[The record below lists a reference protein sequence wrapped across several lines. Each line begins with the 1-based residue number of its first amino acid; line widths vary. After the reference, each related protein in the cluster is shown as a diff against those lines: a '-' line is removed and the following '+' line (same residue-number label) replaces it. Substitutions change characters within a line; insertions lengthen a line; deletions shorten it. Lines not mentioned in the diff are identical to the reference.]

1 MSNHIAI
8 DMTAPRYQMQL
19 QPKTD
24 SFFKAVATL
33 FQATLN
39 ESYFEKW
46 RQAQE
51 EIAVLRREIYAL
63 KKTTVRNK
71 AVMRVQFDNGLA
83 QFDNGATT
91 PTIRPSLEDS
101 PSAVGFPIDSPV

>member
-1 MSNHIAI
+1 MSSHIAI
-8 DMTAPRYQMQL
+8 EMTAPRYQMQL
-19 QPKTD
+19 QSKPE

-33 FQATLN
+33 FQASLN
-39 ESYFEKW
+39 DSYFEKW

-63 KKTTVRNK
+63 KKSSLRVKT
-71 AVMRVQFDNGLA
+71 AMRV

-91 PTIRPSLEDS
+91 PTLRPSLEDS
-101 PSAVGFPIDSPV
+101 PRAFPLDSPV

>member
-8 DMTAPRYQMQL
+8 DMAAPRYQMQL
-19 QPKTD
+19 QPKAD

-33 FQATLN
+33 FQTTLN

-63 KKTTVRNK
+63 KKTSVRNK
-71 AVMRVQFDNGLA
+71 AVMRV

-101 PSAVGFPIDSPV
+101 PRAFGFPIDSPV

>member
-1 MSNHIAI
+1 MSNHVAI
-8 DMTAPRYQMQL
+8 EVRSPHYQMQL
-19 QPKTD
+19 QPKPD
-24 SFFKAVATL
+24 SFFRAVATL
-33 FQATLN
+33 FQTSLN

-63 KKTTVRNK
+63 KKSNLRVKT
-71 AVMRVQFDNGLA
+71 AMRV

-91 PTIRPSLEDS
+91 PTLRPSLEDS
-101 PSAVGFPIDSPV
+101 PRAFGNTLDSPV